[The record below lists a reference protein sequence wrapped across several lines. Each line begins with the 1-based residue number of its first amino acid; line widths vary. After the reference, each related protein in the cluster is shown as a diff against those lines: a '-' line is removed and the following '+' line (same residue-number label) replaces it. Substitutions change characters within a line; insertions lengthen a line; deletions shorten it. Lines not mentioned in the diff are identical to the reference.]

1 MQETKKTGIWIDG
14 SKAIIVHFK
23 ESEATVKEIIS
34 DLEGV
39 FFRDGQPI
47 KTNFSGG
54 NNDSHEKRLEER
66 KKNMTRKFLKN
77 ICEELQHRDE
87 LFILG
92 PGEMR
97 TRLNKFMESEYK
109 TFRDKIKG
117 VESSNIRREQQ
128 IIDKMKSFF
137 QIVENIEL

>member
-1 MQETKKTGIWIDG
+1 MTKKTGIWIDG
-14 SKAIIVHFK
+14 NKAIVVHFK
-23 ESEATVKEIIS
+23 EAAQEIKEIIS

-66 KKNMTRKFLKN
+66 KKNMTRKFLKQV
-77 ICEELQHRDE
+77 CEEVQHCDE

-97 TRLNKFMESEYK
+97 NRLSKFMESEYK
-109 TFRDKIKG
+109 VFRDKIKAT
-117 VESSNIRREQQ
+117 ESTNLKRQQQ
-128 IIDKMKSFF
+128 IVDKMKDFF
-137 QIVENIEL
+137 QISDKVEF

>member
-1 MQETKKTGIWIDG
+1 MQEAKKTGIWIDG

-77 ICEELQHRDE
+77 VSEELQHRDE

-97 TRLNKFMESEYK
+97 TRLSKFLETEYK

-117 VESSNIRREQQ
+117 VESSNARREQQ
-128 IIDKMKSFF
+128 IIEKMKSFF

>member
-14 SKAIIVHFK
+14 SKAIIVNFK

-77 ICEELQHRDE
+77 VCEELQHRDE

-92 PGEMR
+92 TGEMR
-97 TRLNKFMESEYK
+97 TRLSKFLETEYK

-117 VESSNIRREQQ
+117 VERSNIRREQQ
-128 IIDKMKSFF
+128 IIERMKSFF